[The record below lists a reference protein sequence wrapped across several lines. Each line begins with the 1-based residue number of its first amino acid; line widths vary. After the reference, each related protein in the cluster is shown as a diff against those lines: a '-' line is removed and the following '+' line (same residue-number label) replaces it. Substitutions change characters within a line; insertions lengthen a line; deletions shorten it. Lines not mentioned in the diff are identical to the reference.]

1 MSKLT
6 QELFREAH
14 GQLIFMLAALEKLR
28 EIRGMIFS
36 ELELNPELKDS
47 VEFNMKAFNIEMQIL
62 MAECLFNDIFPK
74 AFRATIKR
82 RLTLCNRTAAE
93 AGIPQLL
100 YESIEKD
107 ARKMVESFRQKLDE
121 CTPPMEGTD

>member
-6 QELFREAH
+6 QELFR
-14 GQLIFMLAALEKLR
+14 QVISMVAAFERLR
-28 EIRGMIFS
+28 EIREMIFS

-62 MAECLFNDIFPK
+62 MVECLFNDIFPK

-82 RLTLCNRTAAE
+82 RITLCNRTAAE
-93 AGIPQLL
+93 AGIPPLL
-100 YESIEKD
+100 YEDIQKD
-107 ARKMVESFRQKLDE
+107 ARKMVESFRQKVTE
-121 CTPPMEGTD
+121 CTPPKEGTD